1 METMKE
7 GIEKLESELF
17 QKEQAAMREKVHLL
31 ISVKFRLE
39 NGALPSIYS
48 EPATISI
55 SRK

>member
-1 METMKE
+1 MKE